1 MPEYGRGFRSA
12 YGRTARRE
20 DVLDALAAFQRSL
33 VTPDARFDRY
43 LGGDGAELTP
53 DERRGYELFTSYGCI
68 SCHQGAN
75 IGGNLFQRFGV
86 FADPFAERE
95 PAPRPISGA
104 SPSPDREADRHVFR
118 VPSLRNVAVTAPY
131 LHDGS
136 VATLDEVVAI
146 MGRSQLG
153 IELPRQD
160 IDSIVD
166 FLHSADGRVSG
177 AIARGRRGKTS
188 RDTPVRHR
196 CRAGRRAA
204 TRPDHSRPAGRHAGR
219 RRHERTLEAMRT
231 LALSEA
237 ALQRDILRTR
247 AGLLRN
253 YDPLVRS
260 VDDLVHAAASL
271 QEAGTAAT
279 GNARV
284 EIDRRAK
291 GVVEAV
297 ERQAELGRA
306 VQGAERAA
314 AELARLFQPPR
325 Q

>member
-1 MPEYGRGFRSA
+1 MTGARLASANGKPLDFNAPTIFNAALNFRLNWRGNFSDLERQNEAALLDPRLMGATWDTLLPRLRTVPEYGRGFRSA

-43 LGGDGAELTP
+43 LGGDGAALTP

-68 SCHQGAN
+68 SCHQGRN

-95 PAPRPISGA
+95 PGA
-104 SPSPDREADRHVFR
+104 AADLGRFTITHREADRHVFR

-160 IDSIVD
+160 IDSIVG
-166 FLHSADGRVSG
+166 FLHTLTGEYQGRSL
-177 AIARGRRGKTS
+177 T
-188 RDTPVRHR
+188 
-196 CRAGRRAA
+196 AG
-204 TRPDHSRPAGRHAGR
+204 G
-219 RRHERTLEAMRT
+219 
-231 LALSEA
+231 
-237 ALQRDILRTR
+237 
-247 AGLLRN
+247 
-253 YDPLVRS
+253 
-260 VDDLVHAAASL
+260 DD
-271 QEAGTAAT
+271 E
-279 GNARV
+279 
-284 EIDRRAK
+284 
-291 GVVEAV
+291 
-297 ERQAELGRA
+297 
-306 VQGAERAA
+306 
-314 AELARLFQPPR
+314 P
-325 Q
+325 